1 MATASSNRAV
11 TRIRPPTKW
20 AVIDFAELWE
30 YRGLLW
36 TLALRD
42 IQVRYKQSLLGV
54 AWAIIPPLFTMLV
67 FNVLFSI
74 LMGSEGRPTIEGI
87 PYAVSTY
94 CALVPWR
101 LFAESVER
109 SGKSL
114 VTNRALITKVYF
126 PRIITPLAPIISALL
141 DFLIALAFL
150 FLLIFG
156 YHLFADYVF
165 VPNWQLLAIPLLTL
179 FALLAA
185 LSLSLWCAALNAIYR
200 DVQYTLP
207 FALQILMFVTPVIYP
222 AQTVLQ
228 HLPDW
233 AAILYGLN
241 PMAGVTEGFRWIL
254 LGSEA
259 PSALLMGASV
269 GMTLVLLVG
278 AVLYFSRMESRFVDV
293 V

>member
-1 MATASSNRAV
+1 
-11 TRIRPPTKW
+11 
-20 AVIDFAELWE
+20 
-30 YRGLLW
+30 
-36 TLALRD
+36 
-42 IQVRYKQSLLGV
+42 
-54 AWAIIPPLFTMLV
+54 
-67 FNVLFSI
+67 
-74 LMGSEGRPTIEGI
+74 TIEGI